1 MRLILARHGETAHN
15 ATGFV
20 QGRADNPLNAL
31 GQRQAVAL
39 AAALS
44 GERLAAVVAS
54 PLRRARD
61 TATAIALHHGMD
73 LIIEPDLMEMDV
85 GEMEGLS
92 GPEMRQRFPEFM
104 QAWTTAEGPQVP
116 MPGGESLAQVQQR
129 GWAAVERLHAAFDDA
144 VVVAVTHNFVL
155 AGIVCRAIGVPLDSF
170 RRFRHNVAC
179 RTVIDI
185 NPQRT
190 IVRRLNDG
198 CHLFDAGLTSR
209 SPWEGP
215 LSRSARGQS

>member
-20 QGRADNPLNAL
+20 QGRADNPLNEL
-31 GQRQAVAL
+31 GQRQAQAL
-39 AAALS
+39 AAALAD
-44 GERLAAVVAS
+44 EPLAAVVAS

-61 TATAIALHHGMD
+61 TAAAIALQHGLD

-92 GPEMRQRFPEFM
+92 GAAMRERFPDFM
-104 QAWTTAEGPQVP
+104 RSWSTAEGPHVP

-129 GWAAVERLHAAFDDA
+129 GWAVVERLQATYASTT
-144 VVVAVTHNFVL
+144 VVAVTHNFVL

-185 NPQRT
+185 SAERT
-190 IVRRLNDG
+190 IVRRLNDS
-198 CHLFDAGLTSR
+198 CHLADAGLTSHG
-209 SPWEGP
+209 PWEGP